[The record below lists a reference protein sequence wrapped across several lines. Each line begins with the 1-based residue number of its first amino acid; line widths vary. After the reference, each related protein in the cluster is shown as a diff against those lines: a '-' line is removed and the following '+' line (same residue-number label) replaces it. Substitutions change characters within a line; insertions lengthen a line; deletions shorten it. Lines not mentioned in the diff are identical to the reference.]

1 MYNFSLSLQCI
12 IKTHL
17 VMYKNILS
25 TFFTFIIN
33 PAKAWQ
39 DVSNKESGI
48 LNSNTYAYILLGLT
62 SLFAFIGSAIH
73 AEDFNWQLG
82 IKEASLLFISLF
94 IGIYLSTFVVRI
106 LHEHICKNP
115 ISFNTGIEFTIYSFS
130 CIFLINMAGE
140 LIRDIFYIQIVALY
154 TIYIVW
160 EGSINYLSVPNN
172 KRTLFVVCTSGTII
186 LSPILIRY
194 LMVLLMPGME

>member
-1 MYNFSLSLQCI
+1 
-12 IKTHL
+12 
-17 VMYKNILS
+17 
-25 TFFTFIIN
+25 
-33 PAKAWQ
+33 
-39 DVSNKESGI
+39 
-48 LNSNTYAYILLGLT
+48 
-62 SLFAFIGSAIH
+62 
-73 AEDFNWQLG
+73 
-82 IKEASLLFISLF
+82 
-94 IGIYLSTFVVRI
+94 
-106 LHEHICKNP
+106 
-115 ISFNTGIEFTIYSFS
+115 
-130 CIFLINMAGE
+130 MAGE